1 MQPKPKCII
10 VTGRPGAGK
19 TTLSKKLAQ
28 ELWLPVI
35 NRDEIKEGYVNSFG
49 VKHDDLPADANAV
62 VTHFFFDLVRHY
74 LSNNI
79 SLVAEAAFQHK
90 LWATLMPSLFE
101 LSQPYIVICSIEAQ
115 KAAERHLQRGLANPE
130 REFYHGDPRVKIY
143 RETGEIAPPDEYQPP
158 DFPVPTFI
166 VDSEGEYSPS
176 IAEIAARI
184 RG

>member
-35 NRDEIKEGYVNSFG
+35 NRDEIKEGYVNTFG
-49 VKHDDLPADANAV
+49 VKHDELPADTNAV
-62 VTHFFFDLVRHY
+62 VTHFFFDLVQHY
-74 LSNNI
+74 LKNNI

-101 LSQPYIVICSIEAQ
+101 LSQPSIVICLIDGQ
-115 KAAERHLQRGLANPE
+115 KAAERHLQRGLAGPE

-143 RETGEIAPPDEYQPP
+143 RETGEIAPPDEYVAPN
-158 DFPVPTFI
+158 FPVPTFL